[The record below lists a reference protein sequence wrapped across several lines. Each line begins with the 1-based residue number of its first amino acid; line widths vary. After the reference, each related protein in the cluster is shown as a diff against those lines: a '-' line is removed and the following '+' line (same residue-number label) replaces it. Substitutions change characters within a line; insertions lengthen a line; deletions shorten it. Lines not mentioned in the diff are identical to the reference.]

1 MGRGVEAMAKGVE
14 AMAKSKDW
22 QREVEKVLHY
32 PTYYY
37 QSFRLLDGDLL
48 TAREQRQELRRL
60 LAVANK
66 RQKRLRESRAF
77 KDSYAARRT
86 LPKMSELRT
95 DRDVSRALAD
105 VALFIRSRR
114 STVSGATAY
123 RAEVAAT
130 LGKTFAGVAEVNF
143 DDPDFKWKAF
153 GRYMQQ
159 MKKSGKA
166 HEGADSEKAVQMY
179 FIARKIGLTP
189 AGLRDNYNEFLS
201 RQDEM
206 LALYNNNPFG
216 RRNTSGADMLAR
228 LDSLQR

>member
-1 MGRGVEAMAKGVE
+1 
-14 AMAKSKDW
+14 MAKSKDW
-22 QREVEKVLHY
+22 QREVDKVLHY

-48 TAREQRQELRRL
+48 SAREQRAELRRL

-66 RQKRLRESRAF
+66 RQKRLQASKEFSE
-77 KDSYAARRT
+77 SYAARTR

-95 DRDVSRALAD
+95 EREVSRALAD

-114 STVSGATAY
+114 STVGGARAY
-123 RAEVAAT
+123 QSEVHET
-130 LGKTFAGVAEVNF
+130 LKETFAGMPEVDF
-143 DDPDFKWKAF
+143 DNPDFNWKAF

-189 AGLRDNYNEFLS
+189 AGLRDNYDAFLS
-201 RQDEM
+201 RQDEL
-206 LALYNNNPFG
+206 LALYDSNPFG

>member
-1 MGRGVEAMAKGVE
+1 MAKN
-14 AMAKSKDW
+14 KDW

-48 TAREQRQELRRL
+48 TPKEQRSELRRL

-66 RQKRLRESRAF
+66 RQKRLQQSDEFSE
-77 KDSYAARRT
+77 SYAARVN
-86 LPKMSELRT
+86 LPRMADLRT
-95 DRDVSRALAD
+95 ERDVSRALAD

-114 STVSGATAY
+114 STVGGAKAY
-123 RAEVAAT
+123 QSEVRET
-130 LGKTFAGVAEVNF
+130 LRETFADMPEVDF
-143 DDPDFKWKAF
+143 DNPDFNWAQF

-189 AGLRDNYNEFLS
+189 AGLRDNYDAFLS
-201 RQDEM
+201 KQDEL
-206 LALYNNNPFG
+206 LALYDNNPFG